1 MPHDMHICVIRK
13 LFPYGESI
21 PCMKLTKS
29 KLLETIR
36 RKNDGWTTYQARK
49 IARISIRRV
58 NQVYGEYIQ
67 TGKIP
72 EIGKKVGRP
81 PKPITDEEIR
91 IVKEA
96 YAKYRVCASTLR
108 RVIDRDYEIR
118 INHNRIHKIMIIL
131 GLAKPLKEK
140 HKRKKDWIR
149 YERRHSLTAVH
160 IDWYYDPIKER
171 WVFAVIDD
179 ASRKMLT
186 LLEVESA
193 TTDWS
198 IEGMRQALKHGQI
211 KQCISDHG
219 AQFIHNLGG
228 ESRFQAFLEEQG
240 IKQILCK
247 IKHPQSN
254 GKVEKWFQVYKHH
267 RHAFDTKEEFLVW
280 YNEVRPHLSLR
291 IDELETPHLAF
302 IRKMKAEV

>member
-1 MPHDMHICVIRK
+1 
-13 LFPYGESI
+13 
-21 PCMKLTKS
+21 
-29 KLLETIR
+29 
-36 RKNDGWTTYQARK
+36 
-49 IARISIRRV
+49 
-58 NQVYGEYIQ
+58 
-67 TGKIP
+67 
-72 EIGKKVGRP
+72 
-81 PKPITDEEIR
+81 
-91 IVKEA
+91 VKET
-96 YAKYRVCASTLR
+96 YGKYRVCASTLR
-108 RVIDRDYEIR
+108 RVIDRDCGIR
-118 INHNRIHKIMIIL
+118 INHNRIHKIMITL
-131 GLAKPLKEK
+131 GLAKPLDEK
-140 HKRKKDWIR
+140 HKRRNDWIR

-160 IDWYYDPIKER
+160 IDWYYDPIKEV

-179 ASRKMLT
+179 ASRKMLA

-198 IEGMRQALKHGQI
+198 IEGMKIALKHGPI

-228 ESRFQAFLEEQG
+228 ESRFQAFLKEQG

-254 GKVEKWFQVYKHH
+254 GKVEKWFQIYKNH
-267 RHAFDTKEEFLVW
+267 RQAFDTKEEFLVW

-291 IDELETPHLAF
+291 IDELETPHMAF

>member
-1 MPHDMHICVIRK
+1 
-13 LFPYGESI
+13 
-21 PCMKLTKS
+21 MKLTKT

-49 IARISIRRV
+49 IAGITIRRV

-81 PKPITDEEIR
+81 SKLITDEEIR
-91 IVKEA
+91 IIKES
-96 YAKYRVCASTLR
+96 YGKYRVCASTLR
-108 RVIDRDYEIR
+108 RVIDRDYGIR

-131 GLAKPLKEK
+131 GLAKPLKET

-160 IDWYYDPIKER
+160 IDWYYDSIKGV

-198 IEGMRQALKHGQI
+198 IEGMKQALKHGKI

-219 AQFIHNLGG
+219 AQFVHNLGG

-254 GKVEKWFQVYKHH
+254 GKVEKWFQVYKNH
-267 RHAFDTKEEFLVW
+267 RHAFDSKKEFLTW

>member
-1 MPHDMHICVIRK
+1 
-13 LFPYGESI
+13 
-21 PCMKLTKS
+21 MKLTRN
-29 KLLETIR
+29 KLLETLR

-49 IARISIRRV
+49 IAGISIRRV
-58 NQVYGEYIQ
+58 NQVYAEYLQ
-67 TGKIP
+67 TGEIP
-72 EIGKKVGRP
+72 EIGKRNGRP
-81 PKPITDEEIR
+81 AKPISDEEVR

-96 YAKYRVCASTLR
+96 YETYRVCASTLR
-108 RVIDRDYEIR
+108 RVIDRDYGVR
-118 INHNRIHKIMIIL
+118 INHNRIHKILISL
-131 GLAKPLKEK
+131 GFAKPLNKQ

-160 IDWYYDPIKER
+160 IDWYYDPVKEV

-179 ASRKMLT
+179 ASRKMLA

-198 IEGMRQALKHGQI
+198 IEGMKQALRHGKI

-228 ESRFQAFLEEQG
+228 ESRFKAFLESQG
-240 IKQILCK
+240 IKHILCK

-254 GKVEKWFQVYKHH
+254 GKVEKWFQIYKNH
-267 RHAFDTKEEFLVW
+267 RHAFTNKEEFLLW

-291 IDELETPHLAF
+291 FEELETPEQAF
-302 IRKMKAEV
+302 QRKMNAEA